1 MTCPSPT
8 MSYEAPPS
16 PWNDKNNSFAMNF
29 DITPDQLEKIN
40 SIDISY
46 TTFIKSNLAIVNA
59 SNNTCI
65 PNVFEAINVIYEMIN
80 NDISNKISSIQ
91 ADIET
96 MKTQIESLTPPEQ

>member
-1 MTCPSPT
+1 

-16 PWNDKNNSFAMNF
+16 PWNDKNNSFAINF

-65 PNVFEAINVIYEMIN
+65 PNVFEAINVIYEMI
-80 NDISNKISSIQ
+80 SSIQ